1 MLEAEIA
8 EYLDDQDVLTF
19 DESGTSGDTFIGTL
33 PSSPDE
39 AIALYPQG
47 GTNPSPKFIED
58 EHDIQFLCRGTE
70 DPRGA
75 LSTARDI
82 YGELHGLSKT
92 TIGEDE
98 EEDYDGTEIILI
110 QSIQAGPTHIGR
122 DDNGRHM
129 YSLNFRVEYENS
141 TEHRSEK

>member
-8 EYLDDQDVLTF
+8 GYLDDQDVLSF
-19 DESGTSGDTFIGTL
+19 DETGTSGDTFIGVL

-39 AIALYPQG
+39 ANGIFPQG
-47 GTNPSPKFIED
+47 GIDPSPKFIED
-58 EHDIQFLCRGTE
+58 KSDVQFLCRGTQ
-70 DPRGA
+70 DPRPA

-82 YGELHGLSKT
+82 YSELHGLSKT
-92 TIGEDE
+92 TIGTN
-98 EEDYDGTEIILI
+98 TEIILV

-129 YSLNFRVEYENS
+129 YSLNFRVEHENS
-141 TEHRSEK
+141 TKHRSEK